1 MLVGCWVSYHNDYP
15 TMKYARAFFFSF
27 QSRLLERLFR
37 KAKIFPKVFVT
48 FNVQVN
54 TVHQKLL
61 STPLKE
67 RMNK

>member
-1 MLVGCWVSYHNDYP
+1 MLVGCWVSCHNDYP
-15 TMKYARAFFFSF
+15 TMKYASAFFFSF
-27 QSRLLERLFR
+27 QSGLLERLFR

-54 TVHQKLL
+54 TAPQKLL